1 MPEVWGGPLSR
12 KCPDGELSDG
22 LRGGTHGSGVLLLVV
37 LGGVP
42 IVGCLGVS
50 GMVAGDVVAGM
61 LQQREAQAKFGVWVV
76 EPSWRMNLGLA
87 PSCCC
92 GVLPPA
98 WLLSPSE
105 PKAEGAHSGKPRGSV
120 PVWAAEGGRSSEGEF
135 RWLRVAQGVEW
146 EGNGGPLLV
155 PQ

>member
-22 LRGGTHGSGVLLLVV
+22 LRGGTHGSEVPLPVV

-42 IVGCLGVS
+42 IVGGLGVS

-61 LQQREAQAKFGVWVV
+61 LNQKEALAKFGVLVV
-76 EPSWRMNLGLA
+76 EPSWRMNWGLA

-92 GVLPPA
+92 VVLPPA
-98 WLLSPSE
+98 WLSPSE
-105 PKAEGAHSGKPRGSV
+105 PKAEGAHPGRPRGSV
-120 PVWAAEGGRSSEGEF
+120 PIWAAEGGRSFEGEC
-135 RWLRVAQGVEW
+135 RWLLVAQGVGW
-146 EGNGGPLLV
+146 EGNSGPLLV
-155 PQ
+155 PR